1 MTTYENILAWI
12 FGITDL
18 LERVYVKLFKRF
30 GIPVTALILIVQL
43 CIMVESY
50 SFDGVYGV
58 LVTVLVYLTAAAVY
72 KAIVNRMKLEQGRS
86 RRRNAQ

>member
-1 MTTYENILAWI
+1 MSTYENILAWI

-43 CIMVESY
+43 CVMTESY
-50 SFDGVYGV
+50 SLDGVGG
-58 LVTVLVYLTAAAVY
+58 LLFTLIVYLIAAAVY
-72 KAIVNRMKLEQGRS
+72 KAIVNRMKLERGRS